1 VGKIRFPQV
10 GIIEFLLTLERR
22 GGDCHWHESAALMR
36 RLYQAL
42 DQFDRAVVVAVIAVR
57 MVQVAIDE
65 IIDVVPMRHGFVTAR
80 RAVNVARLMAAT
92 VVIRSALVGIF
103 RIDRERMLVDVIAV
117 HVMQMAVV
125 QIVDMIV
132 VLDRRMPT
140 VRAVLMVVI
149 GVMRFAAGGAHAVLL
164 IHRWL
169 PAATELA
176 ILTLLNDSRLPT
188 DASCG

>member
-1 VGKIRFPQV
+1 
-10 GIIEFLLTLERR
+10 
-22 GGDCHWHESAALMR
+22 MR
-36 RLYQAL
+36 RVYRAL
-42 DQFDRAVVVAVIAVR
+42 GQFDRAVVIAVIAVR

-140 VRAVLMVVI
+140 VRAVLMVVV

-164 IHRWL
+164 IERWL

-176 ILTLLNDSRLPT
+176 ILTLLND
-188 DASCG
+188 